1 MMVMA
6 VVKMMVTVV
15 TVARDD
21 LQKSLDPV
29 QTRLVVVLLTLSTT
43 MVDWVWL
50 AARLPPGVDDR
61 RGPCSQAA
69 TALAAL
75 ALAATPAS
83 VLHRCYVFWRCGW
96 GGAGLK

>member
-1 MMVMA
+1 
-6 VVKMMVTVV
+6 
-15 TVARDD
+15 
-21 LQKSLDPV
+21 
-29 QTRLVVVLLTLSTT
+29 

-83 VLHRCYVFWRCGW
+83 VLHRFTCF
-96 GGAGLK
+96 GGAAGVVHEMNFLKLYSVFSGLVPTF